1 MTHSAERIIYLK
13 KNNMEIKTVTITG
26 ADDNTHKADMIS
38 ISKDFPFVEWG
49 ILFSRSRQGSERYPS
64 LVWVD
69 ELMRMVLSHNC
80 MEPNQPKLSAHLCGD
95 YTVEYL
101 STGYMTKAFLDLR
114 KVMSGVA
121 FSRYQLNFNSTKN
134 IACKDFY
141 ESINRCS
148 TNQILQYNKANYD
161 LCQNVIQLKNTNIHF
176 LHDGSG
182 GRGVLP
188 GEWQEV
194 IPNHFTGY
202 AGGLN
207 PDNLE
212 DSLVNINKA
221 AGDNQIWIDTET
233 GVRTDGVL
241 DLKKVVKFLEISSK
255 YVK

>member
-1 MTHSAERIIYLK
+1 
-13 KNNMEIKTVTITG
+13 MEIKTVTITG
-26 ADDNTHKADMIS
+26 ADDNTHQADMIS

-95 YTVEYL
+95 YTWQYL
-101 STGYMTKAFLDLR
+101 TTGHLASSVFDLG
-114 KVMSGVA
+114 KVMSGIA
-121 FSRYQLNFNSTKN
+121 FKRWQLNFNSTN
-134 IACKDFY
+134 NPACEEFY
-141 ESINRCS
+141 RSIFENDAVS
-148 TNQILQYNKANYD
+148 IILQFNKANYD
-161 LCQNVIQLKNTNIHF
+161 LCQKVIALNNLNNSNIQF
-176 LHDGSG
+176 LYDGSG

-194 IPNHFTGY
+194 VPNHFTGY

-212 DSLVNINKA
+212 ESLVNINKA

-233 GVRTDGVL
+233 GVRTDGKL